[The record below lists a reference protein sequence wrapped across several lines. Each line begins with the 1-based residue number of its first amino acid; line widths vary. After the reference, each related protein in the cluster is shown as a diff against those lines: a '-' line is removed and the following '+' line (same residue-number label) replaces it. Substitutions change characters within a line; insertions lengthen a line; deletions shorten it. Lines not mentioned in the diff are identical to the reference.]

1 MTIYLI
7 LAKLVMEMK
16 YRYIFW
22 GLVLLVTGFGCS
34 DDRFYKASDKG
45 NPDGE
50 LVQAYLKLTV
60 SDFNVISDGTRT
72 AIENTTDKEIAND
85 EENRIDNIWVF
96 QFDSEGNE
104 LITPFYYTITEQE
117 KLDNLEKIDVVLKDG
132 VPSTICVVA
141 NTNNKDWVKG
151 NGFKTLEGLK
161 GKAISDPV
169 ATNLFTEFNPIPMEG
184 SKSDVTISAGTKIE
198 IPVYRMYA
206 KLKIIFDNLVEGMTP
221 KSIQVQNIPNY
232 CQVQSL
238 GKDLA
243 EETPATY
250 NIDDGQWVTRALDT
264 VEGAGAYTEGKEY
277 AVYIPEN
284 LQGEKGIQSEVDKK
298 DITEENEDDRVP
310 PHALIINMDMNYK
323 DPQTG
328 ATKTLNYK
336 VYPGSNIYNNF
347 NIKRNCVYRVK
358 ININSTSQTN
368 HTPSSNCFVVA
379 PGETLSFEPYYRV
392 ETGGQYGDDADIF
405 KFNTYL
411 DPEDPTGKKVI
422 KDVQILWQTK
432 DAIGNNSK
440 GDLVKIIPN
449 EQYPLHSEITVK
461 TNKEGNA
468 LIGAFNKDDEII
480 WSWHIWIRDNDP
492 SNVGNA
498 IVYTTY
504 RWEGDKV
511 VNGDTIQGK
520 IYSWQQAQDDF
531 KNELIEDPSYDR
543 VPGYAIMPCNLGAL
557 DNEPSNVNNY
567 NAVVRT
573 HGMIYQ
579 WGRKDPF
586 PAVSRSDSS
595 NTFEAQSTKFTSS
608 STDPHYDYTNNRKID
623 QTGEFGTQTEGSSA
637 SDPKV
642 SFYSVT
648 GNTYNSLEES
658 LKFSINNPLVYIC
671 GTENPSIG
679 YTDLG
684 SSKKYFADGDWMR
697 EHSNKL
703 WGGKDPDLSNMR
715 YYTFTLKEKDRHIF
729 DNYGDKKTIF
739 DPCPTGWRVPPGDL
753 WLGFTKTGLNPKDC
767 GGLTGVNY
775 DVVKT
780 ANKTYGMYMYM
791 TKSKWDPSDKTGNKF
806 ISDPGP
812 SLYFPCQGTRNGDGS
827 TRRPQ
832 HCGNYHNATCD
843 LDNIVNI
850 LHIHL
855 DRDVFN
861 IFEYDYRIILKS
873 VAGPIRCVRDRK

>member
-1 MTIYLI
+1 
-7 LAKLVMEMK
+7 ME
-16 YRYIFW
+16 
-22 GLVLLVTGFGCS
+22 G
-34 DDRFYKASDKG
+34 
-45 NPDGE
+45 
-50 LVQAYLKLTV
+50 
-60 SDFNVISDGTRT
+60 VIRT
-72 AIENTTDKEIAND
+72 AIKKYSI
-85 EENRIDNIWVF
+85 V
-96 QFDSEGNE
+96 
-104 LITPFYYTITEQE
+104 
-117 KLDNLEKIDVVLKDG
+117 K
-132 VPSTICVVA
+132 VPV
-141 NTNNKDWVKG
+141 N
-151 NGFKTLEGLK
+151 
-161 GKAISDPV
+161 
-169 ATNLFTEFNPIPMEG
+169 
-184 SKSDVTISAGTKIE
+184 
-198 IPVYRMYA
+198 RMYA
-206 KLKIIFDNLVEGMTP
+206 KIKVSFGKLLDGMTP
-221 KSIQVQNIPNY
+221 KSIEINNIPYY
-232 CQVQSL
+232 CRVKSL
-238 GKDLA
+238 GEGVDEAAAAAYEEGTDWITRSFVANVTSGEDDDPKD
-243 EETPATY
+243 
-250 NIDDGQWVTRALDT
+250 
-264 VEGAGAYTEGKEY
+264 KEY
-277 AVYIPEN
+277 VIYIPEN
-284 LQGEKGIQSEVDKK
+284 LQGEKEITDNKNK
-298 DITEENEDDRVP
+298 NDIAPSN
-310 PHALIINMDMNYK
+310 ALVIRLTMIYK
-323 DPQTG
+323 DPT
-328 ATKTLNYK
+328 TEMDEDCHYT
-336 VYPGSNIYNNF
+336 VYPGGNIKNNF
-347 NIKRNCVYRVK
+347 NIRRNCVYRVK
-358 ININSTSQTN
+358 VNVNNIEE
-368 HTPSSNCFVVA
+368 HTPSSNCFVVK
-379 PGETLSFEPYYRV
+379 PHSGISFEPYYRV
-392 ETGGQYGDDADIF
+392 ETGGIDGTDTDEAF
-405 KFNTYL
+405 KFTNYL

-531 KNELIEDPSYDR
+531 KNELIEEPSYDR